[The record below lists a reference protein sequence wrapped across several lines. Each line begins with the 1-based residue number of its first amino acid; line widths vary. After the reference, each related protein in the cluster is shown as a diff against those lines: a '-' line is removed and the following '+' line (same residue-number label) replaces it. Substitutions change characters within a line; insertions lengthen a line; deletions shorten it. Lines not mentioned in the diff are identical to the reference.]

1 MAHIDYYMFT
11 LSPFTYLAGSR
22 LEEIAVRNGA
32 TINYKPFNLMQVFE
46 KTGGTPQKIA
56 IFLDR
61 YIVLKKYAESQCI
74 TICK

>member
-1 MAHIDYYMFT
+1 MNRYYVKISIHYIKLESLMAHIDYYMFT

-46 KTGGTPQKIA
+46 KTGGDTPKRSPY
-56 IFLDR
+56 F
-61 YIVLKKYAESQCI
+61 
-74 TICK
+74 